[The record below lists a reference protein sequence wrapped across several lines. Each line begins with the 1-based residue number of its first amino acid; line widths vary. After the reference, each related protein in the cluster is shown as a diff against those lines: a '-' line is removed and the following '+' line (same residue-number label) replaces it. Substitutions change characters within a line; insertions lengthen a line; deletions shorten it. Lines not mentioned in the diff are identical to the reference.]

1 MPDKF
6 FLFNVLVIFL
16 LGAAYTY
23 FFGYQNNVENFLYSM
38 SYRPESMNTD
48 DIVIIDLDDRTLQ
61 KVGRWPIPRD
71 YYRKIL
77 EKVSRSDAIV
87 FDIIFSEASTGD
99 SLVLP
104 LLDSLS
110 EKIVMPI
117 VINDTQIIWPNH
129 SMLKRIRYLGTSSII
144 VENNGFVFRVPS
156 IEKAGRMMV
165 YSISIL
171 AAYIHSGIEPYTIVK
186 KYGDELYFSIPLQ
199 KPRKISAWDFVN
211 SRDTFSLE
219 NKIVFIGSSAIGVG
233 DFFTLPDGQIVPG
246 VEVHSYVTAS
256 ILNDKI
262 KKLADPVKMLIIY
275 LLLSIML
282 LLIFNELPF
291 IIWFPVALIYAIS
304 IIVVQRIN
312 IEKDLLTPAFFFLL
326 PIIYIFP
333 AYTVRFHIKIL
344 NRSLDMFRRLAERIA
359 LEEEIPDRFPSTK
372 DIYTMDYQDLMENM
386 QYISDYINKEIH
398 LISKL
403 SDTLNVGIMIENRS
417 GKVLYMNRFFRSV
430 APDKED
436 LSRDQME
443 KDGRFFK
450 VERFDFEHF
459 RIYTIADVTHQ
470 ERQARDYHLLF
481 RMLNHEIRTPL
492 NIVIGYWDILKV
504 KGKLDGE
511 AMQKIDKAIETIL
524 TILDNF
530 TIIAK
535 SRAGLINTIR
545 ERVDISQTIRELLE
559 RLQSSYPRPLDIELR
574 CEGMTVETDPILV
587 RIILKNLLEN
597 ALKYAESRIIVEC
610 TGNTISVANDTNITA
625 REIHALSEP
634 FHRGSNV
641 MGRKGI
647 GLGMTIIRELVNA
660 LGIEMKIEDA
670 PDVGGIRITLRF
682 PESSEQPETVQ
693 P

>member
-6 FLFNVLVIFL
+6 FLSNIVIIFTIGL
-16 LGAAYTY
+16 AYTY

-38 SYRPESMNTD
+38 SYREEEMNTD
-48 DIVIIDLDDRTLQ
+48 DIIIIDLDDRTL
-61 KVGRWPIPRD
+61 KNVGRWPIPRS

-77 EKVSRSDAIV
+77 EKASRGDAIV
-87 FDIIFSEASTGD
+87 FDIIFSEASLGD

-104 LLDSLS
+104 LLDSLKD
-110 EKIVMPI
+110 KIVMPI
-117 VINDTQIIWPNH
+117 VIHDTQIIWPNQ
-129 SMLKRIRYLGTSSII
+129 SMMGKIKYLGTSSII

-171 AAYIHSGIEPYTIVK
+171 AAYLHSGIEPYSIVK
-186 KYGDELYFSIPLQ
+186 NYGDILYFSIPA
-199 KPRKISAWDFVN
+199 KKSRRISAWDFVN
-211 SRDTFSLE
+211 SRDTFSLK

-233 DFFTLPDGQIVPG
+233 DFFTLPTGQIVPG
-246 VEVHSYVTAS
+246 VEIHSYVTAS

-262 KKLADPVKMLIIY
+262 KKIADPIKMMLIY
-275 LLLSIML
+275 LLMSIML

-291 IIWFPVALIYAIS
+291 ITWFPVAIIYAIS

-333 AYTVRFHIKIL
+333 AYTVRFHVKIL
-344 NRSLDMFRRLAERIA
+344 NKSLEMFRKLAERIA
-359 LEEEIPDRFPSTK
+359 LEEEIPDRFPTTK
-372 DIYTMDYQDLMENM
+372 DIYTMDYQDLMDNM
-386 QYISDYINKEIH
+386 QYISEYINKEIH

-417 GKVLYMNRFFRSV
+417 GEVLYMNRFFQQV
-430 APDKED
+430 APDRDD
-436 LSRDQME
+436 LNQEQIE

-450 VERFDFEHF
+450 VDRFDFEHF

-470 ERQARDYHLLF
+470 ERQARDFHLLF

-504 KGKLDGE
+504 KGKLDQE

-535 SRAGLINTIR
+535 SRAGLMNTIR
-545 ERVDISQTIRELLE
+545 ERVNISGTVKELLE
-559 RLQSSYPRPLDIELR
+559 RLRSSYTRPLNIELR
-574 CEGMTVETDPILV
+574 CMDMEIETDPLLI

-597 ALKYAESRIIVEC
+597 ALKYAESRIVVEC
-610 TGNTISVANDTNITA
+610 RDNTVSVANDTGITA
-625 REIHALSEP
+625 RDIQILSEP
-634 FHRGSNV
+634 FRRGDNV

-660 LGIEMKIEDA
+660 LGIDMRIEDA
-670 PDVGGIRITLRF
+670 PDVGGIRITLIF
-682 PESSEQPETVQ
+682 PESSE
-693 P
+693 

>member
-1 MPDKF
+1 MPDRF
-6 FLFNVLVIFL
+6 FFINTAIIFL
-16 LGAAYTY
+16 IGLAYTY

-38 SYRPESMNTD
+38 SYRAEPMDTD
-48 DIVIIDLDDRTLQ
+48 DIVIIDLDDNTLQ

-71 YYRKIL
+71 YYRDIL
-77 EKVSRSDAIV
+77 LRVAGSDAIV
-87 FDIIFSEASTGD
+87 FDIIFSESSTGD
-99 SLVLP
+99 STVLP
-104 LLDSLS
+104 LLNSLS
-110 EKIVMPI
+110 DKIVMPV

-129 SMLKRIRYLGTSSII
+129 TMLKNIRYLGTSSII

-156 IEKAGRMMV
+156 IEKAGNMLV

-171 AAYIHSGIEPYTIVK
+171 AAYLHAGIEPYSIVK
-186 KYGDELYFSIPLQ
+186 EYGDELYFSIPL
-199 KPRKISAWDFVN
+199 KEPRRISAWDFVN
-211 SRDTFSLE
+211 AQDTFSLE
-219 NKIVFIGSSAIGVG
+219 GKIVFIGSSAIGVG
-233 DFFTLPDGQIVPG
+233 DFFTLPDGRIVPG

-256 ILNDKI
+256 ILNGKI
-262 KKLADPVKMLIIY
+262 KRLADPFKMMVIY

-291 IIWFPVALIYAIS
+291 IIWFPIAFIYAFS
-304 IIVVQRIN
+304 ILVVQRIN
-312 IEKDLLTPAFFFLL
+312 IERDLLTPAFFFLL
-326 PIIYIFP
+326 PLLYIFP
-333 AYTVRFHIKIL
+333 TYTVRFHVKIL
-344 NRSLDMFRRLAERIA
+344 NKSLDLFRRVAKKIA
-359 LEEEIPDRFPSTK
+359 LEEEIPDRFPTTK
-372 DIYTMDYQDLMENM
+372 DIYTMDYQELLDNM
-386 QYISDYINKEIH
+386 QYISHYIDKEIH
-398 LISKL
+398 LLRKL
-403 SDTLNVGIMIENRS
+403 SNSLNVGIMIENQS
-417 GKVLYMNRFFRSV
+417 GDILYMNRFFRKINPSR
-430 APDKED
+430 ED
-436 LSRDQME
+436 LTKEQME

-450 VERFDFEHF
+450 VDRFDFDHF

-504 KGKLDGE
+504 KGKLDEE

-545 ERVDISQTIRELLE
+545 EKVNISQTVRELLE
-559 RLQSSYPRPLDIELR
+559 RLQSSYSRPLDIELK
-574 CEGMTVETDPILV
+574 CADMEVETDPILV

-610 TGNTISVANDTNITA
+610 RGNTVSVANDTEITA

-682 PESSEQPETVQ
+682 PESSK
-693 P
+693 